1 MTIAAM
7 ARLPTASAGPLCVTA
22 CTYVVATAS
31 TTRHIA
37 GEPAELLARGL
48 PCMRAMRQP
57 DGSVVVSVAM
67 ELEVWTARQRPIE
80 RYGADPIELGKT
92 APLDETQAGAS
103 VRLVSELAGESDYPI
118 GLEVDI

>member
-1 MTIAAM
+1 
-7 ARLPTASAGPLCVTA
+7 
-22 CTYVVATAS
+22 
-31 TTRHIA
+31 
-37 GEPAELLARGL
+37 
-48 PCMRAMRQP
+48 MRAMRQP